1 MRSTQT
7 EVSRE
12 EFRRAFRMLRLI
24 FVGIMLFAG
33 VFSFASEF
41 KPGTRW
47 FVLGDSI
54 THGGYYHRWI
64 ELFYTTRYPDRD
76 VTVWNAG
83 VGGDSADGALSRLK
97 KDVLAHDPTVVSI
110 MFGMNDI
117 RRALYLR
124 PTVSPAD
131 EQAREERITD
141 YENNLRTLIQQL
153 TAKGIETILI
163 TPSPAD
169 DTMVSGSPVT
179 AAVNEGLARCS
190 ETVQR
195 LGRES
200 GVEVIDFFNPM
211 LKYNLLR
218 QKEDPS
224 YTLIGRDRVHPGKE
238 GHFLMMHLF
247 LSAQMPESMVSSVT
261 LDAAEM
267 AVIETNNGSVSGMTG
282 DAGRIEFTFK
292 ANALPFPIPAGLV
305 SERSLEFGKQF
316 NREILRVLG
325 LNPGR
330 YELRIDGESAGIFS
344 GDELKE
350 GVDLAAIDTPQ
361 MRQAV
366 RVADLLERK
375 QVIDARL
382 SDLSFCELRAWGSRP
397 EPVDISIM
405 AELLKP
411 LVQAELS
418 LKSPRRSVMD
428 RYNSYAELKFQ
439 EEALRGEMEEL
450 VRAARK
456 AARPEARRYE
466 LLLNTAGEAGAPD
479 EIWLCAGQSN
489 MAFPVDKATEA
500 DEIAAAAE
508 AARILYYTKTGWE
521 KVDRKNAGLLSAV
534 AVSFATARS
543 QQTGKSI
550 GICVAARGG
559 TGIEAWI
566 PPAQFPDTEEGR
578 RLHALADNPDVLK
591 SAEEDRVKFLPWG
604 KHRLFRWG
612 LGRAAPGSLF
622 EQLILPLT
630 GLHVNGVLWYQG
642 ETDAQTIKK
651 SAEYKIWLQT
661 LFKVCRD
668 VFDNERLPFVLVQL
682 PEFDPDNEAERAAW
696 ASIQMQQADAAKTDE
711 RTVLVDIRDL
721 GEVGDI
727 HPPRKKEVGVRA
739 AEATRMVL
747 Q

>member
-7 EVSRE
+7 EGSRE
-12 EFRRAFRMLRLI
+12 ELRRAFRMLRLI

-41 KPGTRW
+41 KPGTCW
-47 FVLGDSI
+47 VVLGDSI
-54 THGGYYHRWI
+54 THGGYYHRWV
-64 ELFYTTRYPDRD
+64 ELFYMTRYPDRN

-83 VGGDSADGALSRLK
+83 VGGDTAAGALTRLQ
-97 KDVLAHDPTVVSI
+97 KDVLAYDPTVVSV

-117 RRALYLR
+117 RRNLYLR

-141 YENNLRTLIQQL
+141 YENNLRTLIEQL

-169 DTMVSGSPVT
+169 DTMVSGPPVT
-179 AAVNEGLARCS
+179 AVVNEGLARCS
-190 ETVQR
+190 ETVKR

-200 GVEVIDFFNPM
+200 GAVVVDFFNPM

-218 QKEDPS
+218 QKEDLS

-247 LSAQMPESMVSSVT
+247 LRSQMPESMVSSVT
-261 LDAAEM
+261 LDAATKS
-267 AVIETNNGSVSGMTG
+267 VIEAKNGSIAGVTG
-282 DAGRIEFTFK
+282 DDGRIEFTFK
-292 ANALPFPIPAGLV
+292 ANALPFPIPAGLDPK
-305 SERSLEFGKQF
+305 RSIEFGKQF
-316 NREILRVLG
+316 NSDILRVLG

-330 YELRIDGESAGIFS
+330 YELRIDGESTGFFS

-350 GVDLAAIDTPQ
+350 GVDLATIDTPQ
-361 MRQAV
+361 MRQAAV
-366 RVADLLERK
+366 VAEILERK
-375 QVIDARL
+375 QTIDARL
-382 SDLSFCELRAWGSRP
+382 SDLSFCELRAWGNRP
-397 EPVDISIM
+397 EPVDKAVM

-418 LKSPRRSVMD
+418 LKSPRRSVLE
-428 RYNSYAELKFQ
+428 RYRTYAELKPQ
-439 EEALRGEMEEL
+439 EEALRQEMAEL
-450 VRAARK
+450 SLAARE
-456 AARPEARRYE
+456 AARPEVRRYE
-466 LLLNTAGEAGAPD
+466 LLLNTAREAGVPD
-479 EIWLCAGQSN
+479 EIWLCGGQSN

-500 DEIAAAAE
+500 DEIAAAAAE
-508 AARILYYTKTGWE
+508 SRVLFYTATGWK
-521 KVDRKNAGLLSAV
+521 KVDRENAGLLSAV

-578 RLHALADNPDVLK
+578 RLRALADNPDVLK

-622 EQLILPLT
+622 EQLVLPLT
-630 GLHVNGVLWYQG
+630 RLHVNGVLWYQG

-661 LFKVCRD
+661 LFKVYRD

-682 PEFDPDNEAERAAW
+682 PEFDPGNEAERAAW
-696 ASIQMQQADAAKTDE
+696 ASLQMQQADAAKTDE
-711 RTVLVDIRDL
+711 RIVLVDIRDL

-739 AEATRMVL
+739 AEATRMIL